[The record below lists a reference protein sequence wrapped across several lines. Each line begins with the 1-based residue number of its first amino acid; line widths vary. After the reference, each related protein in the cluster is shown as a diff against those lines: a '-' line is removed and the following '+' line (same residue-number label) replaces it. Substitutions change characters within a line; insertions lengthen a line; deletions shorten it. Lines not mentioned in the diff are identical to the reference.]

1 MVAKAYIC
9 HKTTRLA
16 GACTNLD
23 TIVNNSHVRNTLL
36 EIVVPR
42 DSARLGSTWLGL
54 AWRFAREHAGI
65 SRGRLDPRRGIKN
78 RHNGPLCVCLFARRF
93 GDGVVRRCVGMSSLW
108 NEFHRRFSGSAQCVI
123 CCGLRKR
130 PPSKKWTA
138 LQGWPARAT
147 RYVAPLAST
156 LFVLQSAEIY
166 RDCVCRGSMYFITQL
181 NLSRRLGNIIAL
193 QRRVLY
199 LYYYQENVFRNVPC
213 YMLSWERWWFSCISV
228 MCIYMCVCV
237 WRYHF
242 YIFRIIIFYLLL
254 FLIQCFLFLWFVARK
269 WNL

>member
-138 LQGWPARAT
+138 LQGWPARA
-147 RYVAPLAST
+147 RRSSCVDSLR
-156 LFVLQSAEIY
+156 SAKR
-166 RDCVCRGSMYFITQL
+166 RDISWLRMPRID
-181 NLSRRLGNIIAL
+181 
-193 QRRVLY
+193 VLY
-199 LYYYQENVFRNVPC
+199 NTVKSISSTREYYCFTTPGVIFILLPGK
-213 YMLSWERWWFSCISV
+213 CISQ
-228 MCIYMCVCV
+228 
-237 WRYHF
+237 RA
-242 YIFRIIIFYLLL
+242 LLHA
-254 FLIQCFLFLWFVARK
+254 FLRK
-269 WNL
+269 MMI